1 MRKYIGKAFF
11 KVSGWTLENNPA
23 IWSDKQV
30 AIGFE
35 HTSNFD
41 AVLALAL
48 VQAIGIKNPRTLVK
62 KELFKGPFKLFFEAL
77 GCIPVDRK
85 AAKAIVGQMVNEF
98 AAHEQM
104 TLMLAPE
111 ATRGKD
117 GTARQPIKTGFWQI
131 AKAANVSIV
140 LMYANPLTQQCGAFA
155 KIVPSDLQ
163 ADLLEIQ
170 RLYQEK
176 GLTVVIPQKDSRLA

>member
-1 MRKYIGKAFF
+1 MRKHIGKAFF
-11 KVSGWTLENNPA
+11 KVSGWTFENNPA
-23 IWSDKQV
+23 MWSDKQV

-41 AVLALAL
+41 AVLTLAL
-48 VQAIGIKNPRTLVK
+48 VQAIGIKNPRTLIK

-85 AAKAIVGQMVNEF
+85 AAKEIVVQMVKEF
-98 AAHEQM
+98 SKHDQM

-117 GTARQPIKTGFWQI
+117 GAARQPIKTGFWQI
-131 AKAANVSIV
+131 AKAANVPIV
-140 LMYANPLTQQCGAFA
+140 LMYANPVTQQCGAFA

-163 ADLLEIQ
+163 ADLIEIQ
-170 RLYQEK
+170 RLYKEK
-176 GLTVVIPQKDSRLA
+176 GLTVVIPVKESGLA

>member
-1 MRKYIGKAFF
+1 MMRKLIGKSFF
-11 KVSGWTLENNPA
+11 KISGWTFENDPA
-23 IWSDKQV
+23 LWSDKQV

-35 HTSNFD
+35 HTSNYD
-41 AVLALAL
+41 AVLTLAL
-48 VQAIGIKNPRTLVK
+48 VQTIGIKHPRTLIK
-62 KELFKGPFKLFFEAL
+62 KELFKGPLKPFFESL

-85 AAKAIVGQMVNEF
+85 AAKDIVGQMVKEF
-98 AAHEQM
+98 SAYDHM

-131 AKAANVSIV
+131 AKAANVPIV
-140 LMYANPLTQQCGAFA
+140 LMYANPRTKHCGAFA
-155 KIVPSDLQ
+155 KIVPSNLS

-170 RLYQEK
+170 RLYKEK
-176 GLTVVIPQKDSRLA
+176 GLSVVIP